1 MKIVVMNYVYGS
13 IDVIE
18 TEKRFHNES
27 DLHDFLEEK
36 GYRMSETSF
45 MTFTSGT
52 TVPVYK
58 GDELILEL

>member
-1 MKIVVMNYVYGS
+1 MKIVVMSYASGV

-18 TEKRFHNES
+18 TNEKFDNEYE
-27 DLHDFLEEK
+27 LQTFLKDK

-52 TVPVYK
+52 MIPVYK
-58 GDELILEL
+58 NDELILEL

>member
-1 MKIVVMNYVYGS
+1 MKIVVMSYVSGI

-18 TEKRFHNES
+18 TDERFDNED

-36 GYRMSETSF
+36 GYKLSETSF

-58 GDELILEL
+58 NDELILEL

>member
-1 MKIVVMNYVYGS
+1 MKIVVMSYVSGI

-18 TEKRFHNES
+18 TDERFDNVD

-36 GYRMSETSF
+36 GYKLFETAF

-58 GDELILEL
+58 NDELILEL